1 MTTTYAQAWQA
12 VANCNASLHLN
23 RPRAHCL
30 WRSPLLRGRHMTI
43 QALMRQ
49 FTIRFRMLSAIAVV
63 MGLLGMLGG
72 RACWACSASRP

>member
-1 MTTTYAQAWQA
+1 
-12 VANCNASLHLN
+12 
-23 RPRAHCL
+23 
-30 WRSPLLRGRHMTI
+30 MTI

-72 RACWACSASRP
+72 AGMARLGEAATLQRRQHAMYKGGRSY

>member
-1 MTTTYAQAWQA
+1 
-12 VANCNASLHLN
+12 
-23 RPRAHCL
+23 
-30 WRSPLLRGRHMTI
+30 MTI

-72 RACWACSASRP
+72 GGHAGHVPHPGHERGFCGP

>member
-1 MTTTYAQAWQA
+1 
-12 VANCNASLHLN
+12 
-23 RPRAHCL
+23 
-30 WRSPLLRGRHMTI
+30 MTI

-63 MGLLGMLGG
+63 TGLLGMLGG

>member
-1 MTTTYAQAWQA
+1 
-12 VANCNASLHLN
+12 
-23 RPRAHCL
+23 
-30 WRSPLLRGRHMTI
+30 MTI